1 MMTIDELFDARDN
14 GYPVMITAKRARQ
27 IVVVEHRLEMSEF
40 QNAANGHVAS
50 AGGMICAATL
60 YEWLGY

>member
-14 GYPVMITAKRARQ
+14 GFPVMITVKRARQ
-27 IVVVEHRLEMSEF
+27 IVVTEHRLGLSKF
-40 QNAANGHVAS
+40 HNFSDRHVAS
-50 AGGMICAATL
+50 AGGMVCAATL

>member
-1 MMTIDELFDARDN
+1 MMTLDELFDARDN

-27 IVVVEHRLEMSEF
+27 IVVEEHRLKALEF
-40 QNAANGHVAS
+40 HDFANAS
-50 AGGMICAATL
+50 GMICAASL

>member
-27 IVVVEHRLEMSEF
+27 IVVEEHRLKALEF
-40 QNAANGHVAS
+40 HDFANGHFDIAS
-50 AGGMICAATL
+50 GMICAASL

>member
-14 GYPVMITAKRARQ
+14 GYPVMITAKRARH
-27 IVVVEHRLEMSEF
+27 IVVTEHRLETSEF
-40 QNAANGHVAS
+40 HNFANGHIHS
-50 AGGMICAATL
+50 AGGMICAASL